1 MRAVRSIPLASGTQ
15 SRAGVIAIGAVGIVL
30 TVAFAAAA
38 LGPHTVAGETVEEL
52 ALALASLLGFGWWAG
67 RVERRNRPGPR
78 ALTVADDQLVI
89 AHPVALERPLTL
101 PRNAIRAIQIDA
113 TGDPTG
119 RHPVRRAF
127 SWSSP
132 TPVPD
137 GLAGALWTPDDVPDD
152 VVLIGAAKDAPNL
165 AIVLDHPIV
174 GQGMR
179 RDRGLEHEP
188 VIALLVCTVD
198 PEAAAT
204 TLAEWDDVVVAE
216 LRTDHFEPRVRVPAP
231 AATAAPAEHAAPVA
245 DAPPVPAEHAT
256 PVDEAQPAHT
266 PRRPSVPP
274 PAPRYDRAALTLP
287 TPASPA
293 RNQATAVLLA
303 LGFVVPF
310 TLITVGLLFFG
321 GLWFVSHGPSIPAIT
336 MLIVGAGL
344 VRVAWPRSQAP
355 LGVPVP
361 LADAPELHGLVAE
374 TAAAIGTTPPREIR
388 TELSANAS
396 TNGKALVLGMS
407 LIAGL
412 DRDQLRAVIAHE
424 LAHTHLRHAAAQRW
438 IGTTL
443 QTVGRLHVFL
453 SAMEKRVLFAG
464 MLSAPLRHAAGGY
477 LRLATPAARKLSAG
491 REVAADE
498 LAARIAGPAATAA
511 ALERLFG
518 LDIATSDWFRA
529 TLIPALEAGTRPP
542 VVAGLVAHFDAP
554 ETRAVIA
561 AVAANGR
568 HDTTLRPGASHPPL
582 GARLAIVRD
591 VPSPARAADHRP
603 AAGLLPDRTL
613 DALEQA
619 LLARLA
625 GPDRVARL
633 AAARAAA

>member
-1 MRAVRSIPLASGTQ
+1 MGGTQ
-15 SRAGVIAIGAVGIVL
+15 SRAGVIAIGAVGAVL
-30 TVAFAAAA
+30 TVAFVAAA
-38 LGPHTVAGETVEEL
+38 LGPHTVPGEMVEEL
-52 ALALASLLGFGWWAG
+52 ALALASALGFGWWAR
-67 RVERRNRPGPR
+67 RVERRHRPGPR
-78 ALTVADDQLVI
+78 ALTVADDHLVI
-89 AHPVALERPLTL
+89 AHPVALDRPLTL
-101 PRNAIRAIQIDA
+101 PRDAIRAIQIDA

-132 TPVPD
+132 TPAPD
-137 GLAGALWTPDDVPDD
+137 GLAGALWTPDDVADD
-152 VVLIGAAKDAPNL
+152 VVVIGAAKDTPNL
-165 AIVLDHPIV
+165 AIILDRPFVPPGVH
-174 GQGMR
+174 R
-179 RDRGLEHEP
+179 ARGLEHTF
-188 VIALLVCTVD
+188 VIALLVCAID
-198 PEAAAT
+198 PEAAAA

-216 LRTDHFEPRVRVPAP
+216 LRTDHFEPRRQPP
-231 AATAAPAEHAAPVA
+231 AAAATTAPAEQ
-245 DAPPVPAEHAT
+245 AT
-256 PVDEAQPAHT
+256 PVQDPPSAPM

-274 PAPRYDRAALTLP
+274 PAPHHDRATLTLP

-293 RNQATAVLLA
+293 RTQATAVLVA
-303 LGFVVPF
+303 LGFAIPF
-310 TLITVGLLFFG
+310 TVITLGLLLFG
-321 GLWFVSHGPSIPAIT
+321 GRWFISHGPSIPSIT

-344 VRVAWPRSQAP
+344 VRVAWPRPEAP
-355 LGVPVP
+355 LGVPVT

-374 TAAAIGTTPPREIR
+374 TATAIGTAPPREIR
-388 TELSANAS
+388 AELSANAS
-396 TNGKALVLGMS
+396 TNGHALVLGIALM
-407 LIAGL
+407 AGL

-438 IGTTL
+438 VGTTF
-443 QTVGRLHVFL
+443 QTAGRVHTFL
-453 SAMEKRVLFAG
+453 YLMEKRALFAG

-477 LRLATPAARKLSAG
+477 LRLAARATRDLKAG

-498 LAARIAGPAATAA
+498 LAARIAGPAATTG
-511 ALERLFG
+511 ALERLSG
-518 LDIATSDWFRA
+518 LHLATAGWFDA
-529 TLIPALEAGTRPP
+529 TLVPALDAGTRPP
-542 VVAGLVAHFDAP
+542 IVASLAAHFDAP

-568 HDTTLRPGASHPPL
+568 HDTTIRPGATHPPL

-591 VPSPARAADHRP
+591 APSPARAADHRP
-603 AAGLLPDRTL
+603 AASLLPDRTL

>member
-1 MRAVRSIPLASGTQ
+1 MSAVRNIPLVGGTQ
-15 SRAGVIAIGAVGIVL
+15 SRAGVIAIGAVGVVL
-30 TVAFAAAA
+30 TVAFVAAA
-38 LGPHTVAGETVEEL
+38 LGPHTMPGQTVEEL
-52 ALALASLLGFGWWAG
+52 ALALASALGFGWWAR
-67 RVERRNRPGPR
+67 RVERRHRPGPC
-78 ALTVADDQLVI
+78 ALTVADDHLVI
-89 AHPVALERPLTL
+89 AHPVALDRPLTL
-101 PRNAIRAIQIDA
+101 PRDAIRAIQIDA

-132 TPVPD
+132 TPAPD
-137 GLAGALWTPDDVPDD
+137 GLAGALWTPDDVADD
-152 VVLIGAAKDAPNL
+152 VVVIGAAKDVPNL
-165 AIVLDHPIV
+165 AIVLDRPFV
-174 GQGMR
+174 PQGLHR
-179 RDRGLEHEP
+179 ARGLEHTS

-216 LRTDHFEPRVRVPAP
+216 LRTDHFGPRPRVPAP
-231 AATAAPAEHAAPVA
+231 AEPAGPA
-245 DAPPVPAEHAT
+245 DAPPEHAT
-256 PVDEAQPAHT
+256 PVDEALPAPT

-274 PAPRYDRAALTLP
+274 PAPHHDRASLTLP

-293 RNQATAVLLA
+293 RTQATAVLVA
-303 LGFVVPF
+303 LGFAVPF
-310 TLITVGLLFFG
+310 TLITLGLLLFG
-321 GLWFVSHGPSIPAIT
+321 GRWFISHGPSIPSIT

-344 VRVAWPRSQAP
+344 VRVAWPRSEAP
-355 LGVPVP
+355 LGVPVT

-374 TAAAIGTTPPREIR
+374 TAAAIGTAPPREIR
-388 TELSANAS
+388 AELSANAS
-396 TNGKALVLGMS
+396 TNGHALVLGIA

-438 IGTTL
+438 IGTTF
-443 QTVGRLHVFL
+443 QTASRVHMFL
-453 SAMEKRVLFAG
+453 SLMEQRALFAG

-477 LRLATPAARKLSAG
+477 LRLATRATRDLKAG

-511 ALERLFG
+511 ALERLSG
-518 LDIATSDWFRA
+518 LHITTANWFDA
-529 TLIPALEAGTRPP
+529 TLVPALDAGSRPP
-542 VVAGLVAHFDAP
+542 IVASLAAHFDAP

-568 HDTTLRPGASHPPL
+568 HDTTMHPGASHPPL
-582 GARLAIVRD
+582 GARLAIVREA
-591 VPSPARAADHRP
+591 PSPARAADHRP

-613 DALEQA
+613 DVLEQA

-625 GPDRVARL
+625 GPDRVASL